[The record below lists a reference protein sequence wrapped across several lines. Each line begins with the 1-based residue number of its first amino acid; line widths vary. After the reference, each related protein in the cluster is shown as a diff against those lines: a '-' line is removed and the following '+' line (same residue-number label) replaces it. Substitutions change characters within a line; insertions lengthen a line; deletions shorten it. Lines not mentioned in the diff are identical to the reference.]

1 MKVMDTDFDDRFDN
15 GESIMPYADLPNA
28 VRPNTTKRE
37 RMLSRLADMTD
48 EEVLRRAESDPDCRP
63 LRIDIRIGMVP
74 LRERSSAKAIK
85 G

>member
-63 LRIDIRIGMVP
+63 RSEEQLARMVP

>member
-37 RMLSRLADMTD
+37 RMLSRLADMPD

-63 LRIDIRIGMVP
+63 LSEEQLARMVP

>member
-1 MKVMDTDFDDRFDN
+1 
-15 GESIMPYADLPNA
+15 MPDSDKKN
-28 VRPNTTKRE
+28 REKR
-37 RMLSRLADMTD
+37 LSRLADMTD

-63 LRIDIRIGMVP
+63 LSEEQLARMIP